1 MESLVLTVG
10 TGSTWAMRAALMLAM
25 SGLEWQVQVFDLDD
39 AAALARLK
47 RQAPAGLVPWLD
59 HDGVRVH
66 DSLAIAEYIHELCP
80 DRQLYPSSLAERAL
94 ARSLCAEL
102 HAGFRQI
109 RTLLPFFLGA
119 PTRIDPPVEA
129 IGELARLQEIWGQ
142 ARGPFYFGDA
152 GILDAFYAVMAYRL
166 ASYGIQ
172 LPGLAGEYQKALL
185 AWPLWQET
193 LVKARLQ
200 WPAEAQRQD
209 ASA

>member
-1 MESLVLTVG
+1 MGSLVLTVG
-10 TGSTWAMRAALMLAM
+10 TGSTWAMRAALVLAM
-25 SGLEWQVQVFDLDD
+25 SGLEWQEQVFDLED
-39 AAALARLK
+39 AKELQRLK
-47 RQAPAGLVPWLD
+47 RLAPAGLVPWLD

-66 DSLAIAEYIHELCP
+66 DSLAIAEYLHELCP
-80 DRQLYPSSLAERAL
+80 ARRLYPEARAERAL

-119 PTRIDPPVEA
+119 PTRSEPPVEA
-129 IGELARLQEIWGQ
+129 IGELARLQTIWSQ
-142 ARGPFYFGDA
+142 ARCPFYFGEA

-172 LPGLAGEYQKALL
+172 LPGQAGAYQQALL
-185 AWPLWQET
+185 AWPLWQQT

-200 WPAEAQRQD
+200 WPAAARQPQ
-209 ASA
+209 

>member
-1 MESLVLTVG
+1 MGSLVLTVG
-10 TGSTWAMRAALMLAM
+10 TGSTWAMRAALVLAM
-25 SGLEWQVQVFDLDD
+25 SGLEWQEQVFDLED
-39 AAALARLK
+39 AKELQRLK
-47 RQAPAGLVPWLD
+47 RLAPAGLVPWLD

-66 DSLAIAEYIHELCP
+66 DSLAIAEYLHELCP
-80 DRQLYPSSLAERAL
+80 ARRLYPEARAERAL

-119 PTRIDPPVEA
+119 PTRSEPPVEA
-129 IGELARLQEIWGQ
+129 IGELARLQTIWSQ
-142 ARGPFYFGDA
+142 ARGHFYFGEA

-172 LPGLAGEYQKALL
+172 LPGQAGAYQQALL
-185 AWPLWQET
+185 AWPLWQQT

-200 WPAEAQRQD
+200 WPAAARQLQ
-209 ASA
+209 

>member
-1 MESLVLTVG
+1 MGSLVLTVG
-10 TGSTWAMRAALMLAM
+10 TGSTWAMRAALVLAM
-25 SGLEWQVQVFDLDD
+25 SGLEWQEQVFDLED
-39 AAALARLK
+39 AKELQRLK
-47 RQAPAGLVPWLD
+47 RLAPAGLVPWLD

-66 DSLAIAEYIHELCP
+66 DSLAIAEYLHELCP
-80 DRQLYPSSLAERAL
+80 ARQLYPEARAERAL

-119 PTRIDPPVEA
+119 PTRSEPPVEA
-129 IGELARLQEIWGQ
+129 IGELARLQTIWSQ
-142 ARGPFYFGDA
+142 ARGPFYFGEA

-172 LPGLAGEYQKALL
+172 LPGQAGAYQQALL
-185 AWPLWQET
+185 VWPLWQQT

-200 WPAEAQRQD
+200 WPAAARQPQ
-209 ASA
+209 